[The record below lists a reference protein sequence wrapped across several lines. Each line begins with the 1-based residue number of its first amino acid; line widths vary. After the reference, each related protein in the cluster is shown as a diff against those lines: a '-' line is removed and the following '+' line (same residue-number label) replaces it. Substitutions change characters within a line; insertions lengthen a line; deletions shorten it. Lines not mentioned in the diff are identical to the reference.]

1 VSTLT
6 FISEMTKALAWPL
19 ALVVLGLIFRSH
31 LSGLLEGV
39 RLRRVQKGEW
49 LADFETV
56 AQEVRAELPG
66 QGQVLGQARDSEVS
80 LIEENERLLDVA
92 PTAAVSQAWNQLED
106 RLTSVASSA
115 GIAQKRLPELLR
127 TLVEKGV
134 IKPSVSDSILGLRNM
149 RNLAV
154 HAPPDRLSTTQ
165 AREFLTMVEA
175 IIWTLQQNLKQPPAA

>member
-1 VSTLT
+1 
-6 FISEMTKALAWPL
+6 MTKALAWPL

-39 RLRRVQKGEW
+39 RLRRVKKGEW

-56 AQEVRAELPG
+56 AQEVRAELPS
-66 QGQVLGQARDSEVS
+66 QGQVPGQAGRSETS
-80 LIEENERLLDVA
+80 LIDENERLLDVA
-92 PTAAVSQAWNQLED
+92 PAAAVSQAWNQLED
-106 RLTSVASSA
+106 RVTAVANSA

-154 HAPPDRLSTTQ
+154 HAPPDRLSATQ

-175 IIWTLQQNLKQPPAA
+175 IIWTLQQDLKRPPAA

>member
-1 VSTLT
+1 MNALT
-6 FISEMTKALAWPL
+6 FIAEMTKALAWPL
-19 ALVVLGLIFRSH
+19 GLVVLGLIFKSH
-31 LSGLLEGV
+31 LRGLLEGV

-56 AQEVRAELPG
+56 AREVRAELPG
-66 QGQVLGQARDSEVS
+66 QDQVLGQAKGSEIS
-80 LIEENERLLDVA
+80 LIEENERLLEIA
-92 PTAAVSQAWNQLED
+92 PTTAVSQAWNQLED

-165 AREFLTMVEA
+165 AREFLTMAEA
-175 IIWTLQQNLKQPPAA
+175 ITWTLQQSLKEPPAA